1 MQKRKL
7 AAGAAAALVVAG
19 GGVAVAASHSG
30 SPKEESQ
37 AVVADAAK
45 QLGIEPDKLSAALKK
60 ALENRVDAAV
70 AAGRLTKDEG
80 DALKARIESSE
91 APLFPL
97 GGPPRFREHHLPAV
111 DAAAA
116 YLGLTEAQLRS
127 KLESGKTLAQIAT
140 EQGKTAEG
148 LVKITL
154 PLESGEPYKPVRSG
168 RDPRP
173 FLANSYPDQV

>member
-7 AAGAAAALVVAG
+7 AAGAAAARVVGSG
-19 GGVAVAASHSG
+19 GAAVAANHFG

-37 AVVADAAK
+37 AVMADAAK
-45 QLGIEPDKLSAALKK
+45 QLGVAPDKLSAALKK

-80 DALKARIESSE
+80 DALKARIESNE
-91 APLFPL
+91 VPLFPF
-97 GGPPRFREHHLPAV
+97 GGPPRFREHHLPGL

-127 KLESGKTLAQIAT
+127 KL
-140 EQGKTAEG
+140 
-148 LVKITL
+148 
-154 PLESGEPYKPVRSG
+154 
-168 RDPRP
+168 
-173 FLANSYPDQV
+173 